1 MRILRSPSLGT
12 FPVTSGLLA
21 LLAALFLVEELRG
34 GSTDTLV
41 LLRMGANFPPLVLDG
56 QWFRLVTAALLHIGF
71 VHLLMNGWA
80 LFQLGRLCEITFGS
94 ATTLSLFVYTG
105 IAGSA
110 LTLLS
115 TKVSAGA
122 SGAIFGLE
130 GALVAFFLRHRERL
144 TPAGLQLL
152 KQLLVWSGFLLVY
165 TFAVPGID
173 WLGHLGGLF
182 AGLAIGWMIRP
193 WNGGPPGRISRG
205 SAALAAALI
214 IVSLASLI
222 AGERFVTRVDEAR
235 GIAIEAPAAW
245 RIERESD
252 ALVARDPLAQLG
264 TAAFVSAGFDP
275 VADRAEAL
283 DRALGV
289 HDLPEGFQLAAEPY
303 ETGPWLRRSFVWA
316 GAADRV
322 ELAGFAQARCEAD
335 GCLVAFA
342 TAAGPLYGSYFPTLE
357 RIAGSLRR
365 EGRPD
370 E

>member
-1 MRILRSPSLGT
+1 MT
-12 FPVTSGLLA
+12 YGLLA

-41 LLRMGANFPPLVLDG
+41 LLRMGANFPPLVFDG
-56 QWFRLVTAALLHIGF
+56 QWYRLVTAALLHIGA

-80 LFQLGRLCEITFGS
+80 LFQLGRLSEVTFGG
-94 ATTLSLFVYTG
+94 ATTLALFVFTG

-130 GALVAFFLRHRERL
+130 GALVAFFLRHRDRL
-144 TPAGLQLL
+144 TPVGLTLL
-152 KQLLVWSGFLLVY
+152 KQLLVWSGVVLVY
-165 TFAVPGID
+165 GFAVPGID
-173 WLGHLGGLF
+173 WLGHLGGFL
-182 AGLAIGWMIRP
+182 AGLAAGWTIRP
-193 WNGGPPGRISRG
+193 WRGGTPGLLAR
-205 SAALAAALI
+205 AAASLAAAL
-214 IVSLASLI
+214 VVASLAALI
-222 AGERFVTRVDEAR
+222 AGERFVTRVDPAQ
-235 GIAIEAPAAW
+235 GIALEAPASW
-245 RIERESD
+245 RIEREAQ
-252 ALVARDPLAQLG
+252 ALVARDPLAALG
-264 TAAFVSAGFDP
+264 TAAFVSAGFEPVGDP
-275 VADRAEAL
+275 AAAL

-289 HDLPEGFQLAAEPY
+289 EDLPPGFELAQEPY
-303 ETGPWLRRSFVWA
+303 ESGPWLRRTFVWRA
-316 GAADRV
+316 EEV

-342 TAAGPLYGSYFPTLE
+342 AAAGSLYGSYFPTLE

-365 EGRPD
+365 ADAGRSG